1 MGEPIQRIIK
11 FVTTQHIIDGRPLE
25 QGFPMRAWTCEVL
38 MDDAQGNE
46 VTPPFI
52 DKVIFKLHPTFPNPN
67 KTIKRPPFKIAEEGW
82 GEFEMHIVLH
92 YTDGGGSQTIPHDLN
107 FQTERYEKPHTLT
120 FKNPKP
126 NLLRAL
132 QASGS
137 VPAGYNAA
145 GTNGAG
151 AGAPAGA
158 TKRAADGG
166 DKKSKKPKNRPV
178 DMEKL
183 ADALQKLNEDDLLQ
197 IVQMVNDQKTDD
209 MYVKNDIEG
218 MFLFSKMM
226 NTS

>member
-1 MGEPIQRIIK
+1 MS
-11 FVTTQHIIDGRPLE
+11 
-25 QGFPMRAWTCEVL
+25 A
-38 MDDAQGNE
+38 
-46 VTPPFI
+46 
-52 DKVIFKLHPTFPNPN
+52 
-67 KTIKRPPFKIAEEGW
+67 IKRPPFKIAEEGW

-137 VPAGYNAA
+137 VPAGYAQS
-145 GTNGAG
+145 GTNGVSTSG
-151 AGAPAGA
+151 SL
-158 TKRAADGG
+158 KRSAEGG
-166 DKKSKKPKNRPV
+166 EKKSKKAKPRPV
-178 DMEKL
+178 DMERL

-218 MFLFSKMM
+218 TPFLCGKQS
-226 NTS
+226 